1 MSKGEHKIL
10 DTRGKF
16 LQAVKD
22 DREVPEADWLTGRV
36 LLSNQRIVLV
46 SNSGKRTLKL
56 SKLGS
61 LTDRMDVNQTATR
74 VSNYLPLRYDDDVIL
89 LKPADPEEFET
100 ALYKALLDHQTFLV
114 RHPAV
119 EGGVVQDNDW
129 QKARATVEDEA
140 VGLAVADGS
149 FVEVE
154 LDDIGRIETADRTV
168 VDDKRTVIEAEHT
181 EEQTS
186 VQTYVSGDRRLCMH
200 LEGLFRKGESR
211 STANLDLSEEEE
223 EVLMAL
229 YSGVS
234 PFEIGDFVDLP
245 VERVE
250 EIYEDLI
257 ELEVLEE
264 VRVRREVSL
273 TARGRNLAS
282 GAMNDE

>member
-1 MSKGEHKIL
+1 MSKGETKIL

-46 SNSGKRTLKL
+46 SNAGKRTLKL

-61 LTDRMDVNQTATR
+61 LTDRMDVNQTSTR
-74 VSNYLPLRYDDDVIL
+74 VSNYLPLRYEDDVIL
-89 LKPADPEEFET
+89 LKPADHEQFEA
-100 ALYKALLDHQTFLV
+100 ALYRALLDHQTFLV

-129 QKARATVEDEA
+129 QKARATVEDDA

-149 FVEVE
+149 FVEVD
-154 LDDIGRIETADRTV
+154 LDDIGRIETTERTV
-168 VDDKRTVIEAEHT
+168 VEDKRTVIEVEHT
-181 EEQTS
+181 EEGTS
-186 VQTYVSGDRRLCMH
+186 VQTYVSGDARLCTHM
-200 LEGLFRKGESR
+200 EGLFRKGEDR

-234 PFEIGDFVDLP
+234 PFEIGDFVGLP

-264 VRVRREVSL
+264 VRVRREVGL

>member
-22 DREVPEADWLTGRV
+22 GREVSGCNWLTGRV

-46 SNSGKRTLKL
+46 SNAGKRTLEL
-56 SKLGS
+56 SDLGS
-61 LTDRMDVNQTATR
+61 LRDRVDVNQACKQ
-74 VSNYLPLRYDDDVIL
+74 VSKYISLRYDDDVVL
-89 LKPADPEEFET
+89 LRPADHDEFEA
-100 ALYKALLDHQTFLV
+100 ALYKALLDHGTFLV

-119 EGGVVQDNDW
+119 EGGVVRDTDW
-129 QKARATVEDEA
+129 QKARATVEDDA

-154 LDDIGRIETADRTV
+154 LDDIGTIDTTERTV
-168 VDDKRTVIEAEHT
+168 VDDKRTVIEVEHT

-186 VQTYVSGDRRLCMH
+186 VQTYVSGDRRLCVH
-200 LEGLFRKGESR
+200 LEGLFRKSESR
-211 STANLDLSEEEE
+211 TKANLDLDEDEK

-250 EIYEDLI
+250 EIYENLI

-264 VRVRREVSL
+264 VRVRREVGL

>member
-1 MSKGEHKIL
+1 VSEGEHKIL

-36 LLSNQRIVLV
+36 LLSNQRLVLV
-46 SNSGKRTLKL
+46 SNAGKRTLKL
-56 SKLGS
+56 SRLGS
-61 LTDRMDVNQTATR
+61 LTDRVDVNQAATQT
-74 VSNYLPLRYDDDVIL
+74 SNYLTLRYDDDVIL
-89 LKPADPEEFET
+89 LQPADPEAFET
-100 ALYKALLDHQTFLV
+100 ALYKALLDHGTFLV

-119 EGGVVQDNDW
+119 EGGVVRDTDW
-129 QKARATVEDEA
+129 QKARATVEDDA

-154 LDDIGRIETADRTV
+154 LDDIGTIDTAERTV
-168 VDDKRTVIEAEHT
+168 VEDKRTVIEVEHT
-181 EEQTS
+181 EDETS
-186 VQTYVSGDRRLCMH
+186 VQTYVSGDARRCLH
-200 LEGLFRKGESR
+200 LEGLLRKGESR
-211 STANLDLSEEEE
+211 TKANIDLSAEEK

-264 VRVRREVSL
+264 VRVRREVGL